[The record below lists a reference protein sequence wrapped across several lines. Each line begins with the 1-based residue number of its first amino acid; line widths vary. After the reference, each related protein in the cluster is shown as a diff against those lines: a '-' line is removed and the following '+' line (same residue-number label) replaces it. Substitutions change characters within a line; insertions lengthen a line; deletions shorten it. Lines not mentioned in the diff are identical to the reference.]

1 VADPTRALRRR
12 AVQVGDAIARVGL
25 SRPLEAPHRS
35 VMALL
40 GLERDPDLTGRTVVV
55 SGASSGIGEATAKRF
70 AKAGAHVLLVAR
82 RVEELERVAA
92 EIAERGGSATPMPC
106 DLSDTD
112 AVTALGERI
121 VAEHGPIAIVV
132 NNAGGSIRRPI
143 TDSFDRLHDFEGTTA
158 LNYFGPVA
166 LSLAILPTFGTRWLA
181 PRLPRFLAAHP
192 GVTINLGTRLKPF
205 DFEEE
210 GFDAAIHFG
219 RDDWAGAGAV
229 RLFDERLVA
238 CCAPSFQAAHPA
250 AGARD
255 LIGLPLLQL
264 ETRPNA
270 WARWFAHH
278 GVEGPVPQ
286 GMLFDQFAP
295 MIQAVIHGLGVA
307 LLPEFLAKA
316 ELADGRLVRA
326 FGEPVGGP
334 EAYYLVWP
342 AVGAWYPPL
351 QAFRDWLVAEAAD
364 PDGEA
369 MLPR

>member
-1 VADPTRALRRR
+1 MATPRRLLPSISLLTAFAAVIRTGSTLAAARDLDLTQGAVSRLIQSLEAQLGVTLFLRERRR
-12 AVQVGDAIARVGL
+12 LVPTDHALAYARDVGKALDLISRGSMRV
-25 SRPLEAPHRS
+25 RS
-35 VMALL
+35 N
-40 GLERDPDLTGRTVVV
+40 TG
-55 SGASSGIGEATAKRF
+55 
-70 AKAGAHVLLVAR
+70 
-82 RVEELERVAA
+82 
-92 EIAERGGSATPMPC
+92 GGT
-106 DLSDTD
+106 
-112 AVTALGERI
+112 
-121 VAEHGPIAIVV
+121 
-132 NNAGGSIRRPI
+132 
-143 TDSFDRLHDFEGTTA
+143 
-158 LNYFGPVA
+158 

-219 RDDWAGAGAV
+219 RDDWAGAGSV

-238 CCAPSFQAAHPA
+238 CCAPSFLAAHPVA
-250 AGARD
+250 CARD
-255 LIGLPLLQL
+255 LIGLPLLRL

-278 GVEGPVPQ
+278 GVDAPVPH

-316 ELADGRLVRA
+316 ELADGRLGRVY
-326 FGEPVGGP
+326 GEPVGGP
-334 EAYYLVWP
+334 EAYHLVWP

-351 QAFRDWLVAEAAD
+351 QAFRDWLLAEAAD

>member
-1 VADPTRALRRR
+1 MATPRRLLPSISLLTAFE
-12 AVQVGDAIARVGL
+12 AVIRTGSTLAAARDL
-25 SRPLEAPHRS
+25 
-35 VMALL
+35 
-40 GLERDPDLTGRTVVV
+40 DLTQGAVSRLIQNMEAQLGVTLFLREGRRLLPTDQALAYARDV
-55 SGASSGIGEATAKRF
+55 G
-70 AKAGAHVLLVAR
+70 KALDLISRGSM
-82 RVEELERVAA
+82 RVRSNT
-92 EIAERGGSATPMPC
+92 GG
-106 DLSDTD
+106 
-112 AVTALGERI
+112 
-121 VAEHGPIAIVV
+121 
-132 NNAGGSIRRPI
+132 
-143 TDSFDRLHDFEGTTA
+143 GT
-158 LNYFGPVA
+158 

-181 PRLPRFLAAHP
+181 PRLPRFLAVHP

-205 DFEEE
+205 DFDEE

-219 RDDWAGAGAV
+219 RDDWTGAGSA

-238 CCAPSFQAAHPA
+238 CCSPDFLSAHPLD
-250 AGARD
+250 GPRD

-278 GVEGPVPQ
+278 GVAGPIQQ

-307 LLPEFLAKA
+307 LLPEFLAKP
-316 ELADGRLVRA
+316 ELADGRLVHA
-326 FGEPVGGP
+326 TGDPVEGP

-342 AVGAWYPPL
+342 SAGASYPPL
-351 QAFRDWLVAEAAD
+351 IAFRDWLLTEAAD

>member
-1 VADPTRALRRR
+1 MATPRRLLPSISLLTAFEAVIRTGSTLAAARDLDLTQGAVSRLIQNLEAQLGVTLFLRERRR
-12 AVQVGDAIARVGL
+12 LLPTDHALAYARDVGKALDLISRGSMRV
-25 SRPLEAPHRS
+25 RS
-35 VMALL
+35 N
-40 GLERDPDLTGRTVVV
+40 TG
-55 SGASSGIGEATAKRF
+55 
-70 AKAGAHVLLVAR
+70 
-82 RVEELERVAA
+82 
-92 EIAERGGSATPMPC
+92 GGT
-106 DLSDTD
+106 
-112 AVTALGERI
+112 
-121 VAEHGPIAIVV
+121 
-132 NNAGGSIRRPI
+132 
-143 TDSFDRLHDFEGTTA
+143 
-158 LNYFGPVA
+158 

-181 PRLPRFLAAHP
+181 PRLPRFLAVHP

>member
-1 VADPTRALRRR
+1 MATPRRLLPSISLLTAFEAVIRTGSTLAAARDLDLTQGAVSRLIQNLEAQLGVTLFLRERRR
-12 AVQVGDAIARVGL
+12 LVPTDHALAYARDVGKALDLVSRGSMRV
-25 SRPLEAPHRS
+25 RS
-35 VMALL
+35 N
-40 GLERDPDLTGRTVVV
+40 TG
-55 SGASSGIGEATAKRF
+55 
-70 AKAGAHVLLVAR
+70 
-82 RVEELERVAA
+82 
-92 EIAERGGSATPMPC
+92 GGT
-106 DLSDTD
+106 
-112 AVTALGERI
+112 
-121 VAEHGPIAIVV
+121 
-132 NNAGGSIRRPI
+132 
-143 TDSFDRLHDFEGTTA
+143 
-158 LNYFGPVA
+158 

-219 RDDWAGAGAV
+219 RDDWAGAGSA

-238 CCAPSFQAAHPA
+238 CCAPSFQSAHPA
-250 AGARD
+250 ARARD

-270 WARWFAHH
+270 WTRWFAHH

-342 AVGAWYPPL
+342 AVGTWYPPL
-351 QAFRDWLVAEAAD
+351 QAFRDWLIAEAAD

>member
-1 VADPTRALRRR
+1 MATPRRLLPSISLLTAFE
-12 AVQVGDAIARVGL
+12 AVIRTGSTLAAARDL
-25 SRPLEAPHRS
+25 
-35 VMALL
+35 
-40 GLERDPDLTGRTVVV
+40 DLTQGAVSRLIQTMEAQLGVTLFLREGRRLLPTDQALAYARDVGKALDLISRGSMRVR
-55 SGASSGIGEATAKRF
+55 SSSG
-70 AKAGAHVLLVAR
+70 
-82 RVEELERVAA
+82 
-92 EIAERGGSATPMPC
+92 GGT
-106 DLSDTD
+106 
-112 AVTALGERI
+112 
-121 VAEHGPIAIVV
+121 
-132 NNAGGSIRRPI
+132 
-143 TDSFDRLHDFEGTTA
+143 
-158 LNYFGPVA
+158 

-181 PRLPRFLAAHP
+181 PRLPRFLATHP
-192 GVTINLGTRLKPF
+192 GITINLGTRLKPF
-205 DFEEE
+205 DFAEE

-219 RDDWAGAGAV
+219 RDDWAGAGSA

-238 CCAPSFQAAHPA
+238 CCAPAFLDAHPLS
-250 AGARD
+250 GARD

-278 GVEGPVPQ
+278 GVSGPVQQ

-307 LLPEFLAKA
+307 LLPEFLAKP
-316 ELADGRLVRA
+316 ELADGRLVQA

-334 EAYYLVWP
+334 EGYYLVWP
-342 AVGAWYPPL
+342 SVGAWYPPL

>member
-1 VADPTRALRRR
+1 MATPRRLLPSISLLTAFEAVIRTGSTLAAARDLDLTQGAVSRLIQNLEAQLGVTLFLRERRR
-12 AVQVGDAIARVGL
+12 LVPTDHALAYARDVGKALDLVSRGSMRV
-25 SRPLEAPHRS
+25 RS
-35 VMALL
+35 N
-40 GLERDPDLTGRTVVV
+40 TG
-55 SGASSGIGEATAKRF
+55 
-70 AKAGAHVLLVAR
+70 
-82 RVEELERVAA
+82 
-92 EIAERGGSATPMPC
+92 GGT
-106 DLSDTD
+106 
-112 AVTALGERI
+112 
-121 VAEHGPIAIVV
+121 
-132 NNAGGSIRRPI
+132 
-143 TDSFDRLHDFEGTTA
+143 
-158 LNYFGPVA
+158 

-219 RDDWAGAGAV
+219 RDDWAGAGSV

-238 CCAPSFQAAHPA
+238 CCAPSFQSAHPA
-250 AGARD
+250 ARARD

-342 AVGAWYPPL
+342 AVGTWYPPL
-351 QAFRDWLVAEAAD
+351 QAFRDWVIAEAAD

>member
-1 VADPTRALRRR
+1 MATPRRLLPSISLLTAFEAVIRTGSTLAAARDLDLTQGAVSRLIQNLEAQLGVTLFLRDRRR
-12 AVQVGDAIARVGL
+12 LVPTDHALAYARDVGKALDLISRGSMRV
-25 SRPLEAPHRS
+25 RS
-35 VMALL
+35 N
-40 GLERDPDLTGRTVVV
+40 TG
-55 SGASSGIGEATAKRF
+55 
-70 AKAGAHVLLVAR
+70 
-82 RVEELERVAA
+82 
-92 EIAERGGSATPMPC
+92 GGT
-106 DLSDTD
+106 
-112 AVTALGERI
+112 
-121 VAEHGPIAIVV
+121 
-132 NNAGGSIRRPI
+132 
-143 TDSFDRLHDFEGTTA
+143 
-158 LNYFGPVA
+158 

-181 PRLPRFLAAHP
+181 PRLSRFLAVHP

-219 RDDWAGAGAV
+219 RDDWAGAGSV

-238 CCAPSFQAAHPA
+238 CCAPSFLAEHPA
-250 AGARD
+250 ARARD

>member
-1 VADPTRALRRR
+1 MATPRRLLPSISLLTAFEAVIRTGSTLAAARDLDLTQGAVSRLIQNLEAQLGVTLFLRERRR
-12 AVQVGDAIARVGL
+12 LLPTDHALAYARDVGKALDLISRGSMRV
-25 SRPLEAPHRS
+25 RS
-35 VMALL
+35 N
-40 GLERDPDLTGRTVVV
+40 TG
-55 SGASSGIGEATAKRF
+55 
-70 AKAGAHVLLVAR
+70 
-82 RVEELERVAA
+82 
-92 EIAERGGSATPMPC
+92 GGT
-106 DLSDTD
+106 
-112 AVTALGERI
+112 
-121 VAEHGPIAIVV
+121 
-132 NNAGGSIRRPI
+132 
-143 TDSFDRLHDFEGTTA
+143 
-158 LNYFGPVA
+158 

>member
-1 VADPTRALRRR
+1 MATPRRLLPSISLLTAFEAVIRTGSTLGAARDLDLTQGAVSRLIQNLEAQLGVTLFLRDRRR
-12 AVQVGDAIARVGL
+12 LVPTDHALAYARDVGKALDLVSRGSMRV
-25 SRPLEAPHRS
+25 RS
-35 VMALL
+35 N
-40 GLERDPDLTGRTVVV
+40 TG
-55 SGASSGIGEATAKRF
+55 
-70 AKAGAHVLLVAR
+70 
-82 RVEELERVAA
+82 
-92 EIAERGGSATPMPC
+92 GGT
-106 DLSDTD
+106 
-112 AVTALGERI
+112 
-121 VAEHGPIAIVV
+121 
-132 NNAGGSIRRPI
+132 
-143 TDSFDRLHDFEGTTA
+143 
-158 LNYFGPVA
+158 

-181 PRLPRFLAAHP
+181 PRLPRFLAVHP
-192 GVTINLGTRLKPF
+192 GITINLGTRLKPF

-219 RDDWAGAGAV
+219 RDDWAGAGSA

-238 CCAPSFQAAHPA
+238 CCAPAFRSAHPA

-351 QAFRDWLVAEAAD
+351 QAFRDWLAAEAAD

>member
-1 VADPTRALRRR
+1 MATPRRLLPSISLLTAFEAVIRTGSTLASARDLDLTQGAVSRLIQNLEAQLGVTLFLRERRR
-12 AVQVGDAIARVGL
+12 LLPTGHALAYARDVGKALDLISRGSMRV
-25 SRPLEAPHRS
+25 RS
-35 VMALL
+35 N
-40 GLERDPDLTGRTVVV
+40 TG
-55 SGASSGIGEATAKRF
+55 
-70 AKAGAHVLLVAR
+70 
-82 RVEELERVAA
+82 
-92 EIAERGGSATPMPC
+92 GGT
-106 DLSDTD
+106 
-112 AVTALGERI
+112 
-121 VAEHGPIAIVV
+121 
-132 NNAGGSIRRPI
+132 
-143 TDSFDRLHDFEGTTA
+143 
-158 LNYFGPVA
+158 

-181 PRLPRFLAAHP
+181 PRLPRFLAVHP
-192 GVTINLGTRLKPF
+192 GITINLGTRLKPF

-219 RDDWAGAGAV
+219 RDDWAGAGSA

-238 CCAPSFQAAHPA
+238 CCAPSFLAAHPA
-250 AGARD
+250 ARARD

-342 AVGAWYPPL
+342 AVGAGYPPL